1 MEFVCGGIK
10 VIKSLT
16 KNRKTTEEIVK
27 MIQKGLGNINVI
39 KIEELTEGFFNIA
52 YLISLE
58 NGRNVIL
65 KIAPPSDTIIMTHEN
80 SIMFSEVTS
89 MKMVDAKTN
98 CPVANIL
105 FYDNSHTICDVDYFI
120 MEKLEGKSF
129 NSIIDTL
136 SESDKEKINFEI
148 GVYNRQLNSI
158 YGERFGYFG
167 QPDKQ
172 AENWFQVFKS
182 IVRDAIYDAK
192 RLSVD
197 LKISEEH
204 IFDLLERDK
213 SYFEEVKVP
222 KFVHWDLWAGNIF
235 VLDGKITGL
244 IDFERCLWA
253 DELMEVGFRT
263 YGYNEKFFQGY
274 GIENLNNNQQIRA
287 KWYDVYLFL
296 IWSIEGTYRKYE
308 TKDLYNCAADKLK
321 KWITEFEERRIQ
333 V

>member
-1 MEFVCGGIK
+1 VAE
-10 VIKSLT
+10 SLT
-16 KNRKTTEEIVK
+16 KNKKLNEEIVK
-27 MIQKGLGNINVI
+27 MIQKGLGIIDVI
-39 KIEELTEGFFNIA
+39 KIAELTEGFFNIA
-52 YLISLE
+52 YLIVLQDNRE
-58 NGRNVIL
+58 VIL

-80 SIMFSEVTS
+80 NIMYSEVTS
-89 MKMVDAKTN
+89 MIMIESKTN
-98 CPVANIL
+98 CPVAKVL

-136 SESDKEKINFEI
+136 SETEKEKINYEM

-158 YGERFGYFG
+158 YGEKFGYFG

-172 AENWFQVFKS
+172 GENWFEVFKS
-182 IVRDAIYDAK
+182 MVRDVIYDAK

-197 LKISEEH
+197 LKISVEH
-204 IFDLLERDK
+204 ILELLDRDK
-213 SYFEEVKVP
+213 SYFEEVRVP

-235 VLDGKITGL
+235 VSDGKITGL

-263 YGYNEKFFQGY
+263 YEYNERFFQGY
-274 GIENLNNNQQIRA
+274 DIDNLKNNQLIRV

-308 TKDLYNCAADKLK
+308 TKDLYTCGTDMLK
-321 KWITEFEERRIQ
+321 KWITEFEERKI
-333 V
+333 

>member
-1 MEFVCGGIK
+1 VAA
-10 VIKSLT
+10 SLT
-16 KNRKTTEEIVK
+16 KNKKSNEEIVK

-52 YLISLE
+52 YLIELE
-58 NGRNVIL
+58 NNREVIL
-65 KIAPPSDTIIMTHEN
+65 KIAPPSDAVIMTHEKN
-80 SIMFSEVTS
+80 IMYSEVTS
-89 MKMVDAKTN
+89 MKMVEEKTN
-98 CPVANIL
+98 CPVAKIL

-129 NSIIDTL
+129 NSIIGIL
-136 SESDKEKINFEI
+136 SEADKENVNYEMGI
-148 GVYNRQLNSI
+148 YNKQLNSI

-167 QPDKQ
+167 QPNKKGED
-172 AENWFQVFKS
+172 WFEVFKS
-182 IVRDAIYDAK
+182 IVGDAISDAQQ
-192 RLSVD
+192 LSVD
-197 LKISEEH
+197 LKISGEYILE
-204 IFDLLERDK
+204 LLERDK
-213 SYFEEVKVP
+213 SYFQEVKVP

-235 VLDGKITGL
+235 VSDGKITGL

-263 YGYNEKFFQGY
+263 YGYNQKFFQGY

-296 IWSIEGTYRKYE
+296 ICSIEGTYRNYE
-308 TKDLYNCAADKLK
+308 TRDIYNWGTDMLK
-321 KWITEFEERRIQ
+321 KWITEFEERKIQ

>member
-1 MEFVCGGIK
+1 MEFVCGGMK
-10 VIKSLT
+10 VAESLT
-16 KNRKTTEEIVK
+16 KNKKSNEEIVK
-27 MIQKGLGNINVI
+27 MIQKGLGNIIVI

-52 YLISLE
+52 YLIELE
-58 NGRNVIL
+58 NGREVIL
-65 KIAPPSDTIIMTHEN
+65 KIAPPSNTTIMTHEN
-80 SIMFSEVTS
+80 NIMYSEVTS
-89 MKMVDAKTN
+89 MKMVEAETH
-98 CPVANIL
+98 CPVAKIL

-136 SESDKEKINFEI
+136 SETDKEKINYEMGI
-148 GVYNRQLNSI
+148 YNKQLNSI
-158 YGERFGYFG
+158 CGERFGYFG

-172 AENWFQVFKS
+172 GENWFEVFKS
-182 IVRDAIYDAK
+182 IVSDAIYDAK

-197 LKISEEH
+197 LKTSGEH
-204 IFDLLERDK
+204 ILELLDRDK
-213 SYFEEVKVP
+213 SYFEEVKIP

-235 VLDGKITGL
+235 VSDGKITGL

-274 GIENLNNNQQIRA
+274 GIENLDNNQQIRA

-296 IWSIEGTYRKYE
+296 ICSIEGTYRNYE
-308 TKDLYNCAADKLK
+308 TEDIYNWGTDMLR
-321 KWITEFEERRIQ
+321 KWIVEFEQRIQ
-333 V
+333 

>member
-1 MEFVCGGIK
+1 MAE
-10 VIKSLT
+10 SLT
-16 KNRKTTEEIVK
+16 KNKKSNEEIVN
-27 MIQKGLGNINVI
+27 MIQKGLRNINII

-52 YLISLE
+52 YLIVLE
-58 NGRNVIL
+58 NGKEVIL

-80 SIMFSEVTS
+80 NIMYSEVTS
-89 MKMVDAKTN
+89 MKMVEVKTD
-98 CPVANIL
+98 CPVAKIL

-120 MEKLEGKSF
+120 MEKLEGKSL

-136 SESDKEKINFEI
+136 SEADKEKINYEM
-148 GVYNRQLNSI
+148 GVYNKQLNSI
-158 YGERFGYFG
+158 YGEQFGYFG
-167 QPDKQ
+167 QPNKQ
-172 AENWFQVFKS
+172 GENWFEVFKS
-182 IVRDAIYDAK
+182 IVGDAISDAQ

-197 LKISEEH
+197 LKISGEH
-204 IFDLLERDK
+204 ILELLDRDK

-274 GIENLNNNQQIRA
+274 GIENLNDNEQIRA

-296 IWSIEGTYRKYE
+296 ICSIEGTYRNYE
-308 TKDLYNCAADKLK
+308 TKDIYNWGTDMIK
-321 KWITEFEERRIQ
+321 KWITEFEERKIQ